1 MLNEQLLTEL
11 HKLDRTQKLRVVQ
24 LLVNDLAS
32 DEALLDETFPPGTVY
47 DLPSPHD
54 AFGAAQQMQAILDMY
69 KRDHDHS

>member
-24 LLVNDLAS
+24 LLVKDLAS
-32 DEALLDETFPPGTVY
+32 DEALLAEAFPPGAVY

-54 AFGAAQQMQAILDMY
+54 AF
-69 KRDHDHS
+69 

>member
-11 HKLDRTQKLRVVQ
+11 HKLDRTQKLSVVQ

-32 DEALLDETFPPGTVY
+32 DEALLAETFPPGAVY
-47 DLPSPHD
+47 EVWSPYD
-54 AFGAAQQMQAILDMY
+54 SAEAAQQMQAILDMY

>member
-24 LLVNDLAS
+24 LLVNDLAN
-32 DEALLDETFPPGTVY
+32 DEALLAETFPPGAVY

-54 AFGAAQQMQAILDMY
+54 AFEAAHQMQAMLDIY